1 MRFTKL
7 LIVMMNIV
15 IVASC
20 QEQGSKKNQKLET
33 KKDSASYALGI
44 QYGNEMLNSL
54 KRANFENEFNREAI
68 IAGFTDLFQEK
79 ELKMNAELANTVVN
93 EFVQPIMATQR
104 AAKEAENMQ
113 VFAENKQRGEDFL
126 AENAKKSNI
135 TVTSSGLQYEILK
148 KGNGNVPKATDKVKV
163 KYKGTLI
170 DGTVFDETKTDPVVF
185 GVTQVIPGWVEALQ
199 LMPVGSKWKLYIPQD
214 IAYGSRQAGELI
226 KPYTALIFEIEL
238 LGIE

>member
-7 LIVMMNIV
+7 LIIMMNIV

-20 QEQGSKKNQKLET
+20 QEQGSKKTQKLET

-44 QYGNEMLNSL
+44 QYGSEMLNSL

-68 IAGFTDLFQEK
+68 ITGFADFFQEK
-79 ELKMNAELANTVVN
+79 ELKMNPEQANNIVN
-93 EFVQPIMATQR
+93 EFVQPIMAAQR

-113 VFAENKQRGEDFL
+113 LYAGNKLQGEEFL
-126 AENAKKSNI
+126 AENAKKPNI

-148 KGNGNVPKATDKVKV
+148 KGTGTVPKATDLVKV

-170 DGTVFDETKTDPVVF
+170 DGTVFDETKADPVEF

-199 LMPVGSKWKLYIPQD
+199 LMPVGSKWKLYIPQE
-214 IAYGSRQAGELI
+214 IAYGSRQMGGLI
-226 KPYTALIFEIEL
+226 EPYSTLIFEIEL
-238 LGIE
+238 LGIK